1 MFGFQKKEVF
11 VTMDQE
17 QYFRAVTALREQGIP
32 FKTKLENGASM
43 NVMGRGRTTAWG
55 DTLRRLDTYYILCG
69 QKGSGSGILYYTSG
83 LTWNQK

>member
-55 DTLRRLDTYYILCG
+55 DTLRRLDTYYIYADKKEADQASYIIRQALQG
-69 QKGSGSGILYYTSG
+69 TK
-83 LTWNQK
+83 K

>member
-32 FKTKLENGASM
+32 FKTKLEM
-43 NVMGRGRTTAWG
+43 EPV
-55 DTLRRLDTYYILCG
+55 
-69 QKGSGSGILYYTSG
+69 
-83 LTWNQK
+83 